1 MTQPPAPDATG
12 LLTLCGGILDAA
24 CRLEARLCA
33 EPTAAVAARRPT
45 VLRSGAVSI
54 PTKRVARAA
63 AASVP

>member
-1 MTQPPAPDATG
+1 MTQPPAADDPG

-33 EPTAAVAARRPT
+33 ELAAAAPRRPAG
-45 VLRSGAVSI
+45 LRSGVVSI

-63 AASVP
+63 AASVS